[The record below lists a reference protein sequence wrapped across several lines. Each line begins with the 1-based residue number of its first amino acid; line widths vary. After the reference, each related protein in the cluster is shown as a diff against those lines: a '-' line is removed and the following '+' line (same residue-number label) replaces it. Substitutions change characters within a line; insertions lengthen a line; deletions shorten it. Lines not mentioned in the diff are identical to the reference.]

1 MHGVNLFIYKIR
13 WKQERCLE
21 FHKNRNFLFLLKIQ
35 NRHWNITPLG
45 LLQKIV
51 SSLGINP
58 FLNFC
63 LWTAAISIL
72 WNTVHRNK
80 TFTLLTFFWHSLNS
94 MFSTNKGKN
103 SSDSHHHRI
112 PVVIMTQQSYNE
124 KGKKYGD
131 CPCKK
136 QPRKL
141 HLLHAHVS
149 YYGQRYRKA

>member
-1 MHGVNLFIYKIR
+1 
-13 WKQERCLE
+13 
-21 FHKNRNFLFLLKIQ
+21 
-35 NRHWNITPLG
+35 
-45 LLQKIV
+45 
-51 SSLGINP
+51 
-58 FLNFC
+58 
-63 LWTAAISIL
+63 
-72 WNTVHRNK
+72 
-80 TFTLLTFFWHSLNS
+80 

-141 HLLHAHVS
+141 HLESKYKHQSPNSVS
-149 YYGQRYRKA
+149 KKACCVLE